1 MRGLFMRFSAL
12 LETASI
18 KILLYLYENG
28 EVRHK
33 DLTRLIGS
41 RGTLS
46 LNIKELQEELLIQR
60 SILTTKPI
68 QEYYS
73 LTKKGKE
80 IAFLLRKIEKIEE
93 TDAFLETVVSA

>member
-12 LETASI
+12 FETASV

-28 EVRHK
+28 EVRYK
-33 DLTRLIGS
+33 DLTKLIDS

-68 QEYYS
+68 KAYYS
-73 LTKKGKE
+73 LTEKGKE
-80 IAFLLRKIEKIEE
+80 IAVLLRKIEKIEE
-93 TDAFLETVVSA
+93 TDAVLGAVVSA

>member
-1 MRGLFMRFSAL
+1 MRFSAL
-12 LETASI
+12 FETASV

-28 EVRHK
+28 EVRYK
-33 DLTRLIGS
+33 DLTKLIDS

-68 QEYYS
+68 KAYYS
-73 LTKKGKE
+73 LTEK
-80 IAFLLRKIEKIEE
+80 ARK
-93 TDAFLETVVSA
+93 

>member
-1 MRGLFMRFSAL
+1 MRFSKL
-12 LETASI
+12 LETASV
-18 KILLYLYENG
+18 KILLCLYENG

-33 DLTRLIGS
+33 DLTKLINS

-46 LNIKELQEELLIQR
+46 LNITELQEELLIQR

-68 QEYYS
+68 QAYYS
-73 LTKKGKE
+73 LTEKGKE

-93 TDAFLETVVSA
+93 THAVLETVVSV

>member
-1 MRGLFMRFSAL
+1 MRFSAL

-68 QEYYS
+68 QAYYS
-73 LTKKGKE
+73 LTEKGKE

-93 TDAFLETVVSA
+93 THAVLETVVSV

>member
-1 MRGLFMRFSAL
+1 MRFSAL

-46 LNIKELQEELLIQR
+46 LNIKELQEELLIER

-68 QEYYS
+68 QAYYS
-73 LTKKGKE
+73 LTEKGKE
-80 IAFLLRKIEKIEE
+80 IALLLRKIEKIEE
-93 TDAFLETVVSA
+93 TDAVLETVVST

>member
-1 MRGLFMRFSAL
+1 MRFSAL

-18 KILLYLYENG
+18 KILLYLCENG
-28 EVRHK
+28 DVRHK
-33 DLTRLIGS
+33 DLTKLIGS

-60 SILTTKPI
+60 NILTTKPI
-68 QEYYS
+68 QAYYS

-93 TDAFLETVVSA
+93 TDAVLETVVSA

>member
-1 MRGLFMRFSAL
+1 MRFSAL
-12 LETASI
+12 LETASV
-18 KILLYLYENG
+18 KILLYLCENG
-28 EVRHK
+28 EVRYK
-33 DLTRLIGS
+33 DLKKLIDS

-68 QEYYS
+68 QAYYS
-73 LTKKGKE
+73 LTEKGKE

-93 TDAFLETVVSA
+93 TDAVLETVVSG

>member
-1 MRGLFMRFSAL
+1 MRFSTL

-28 EVRHK
+28 KVRHK
-33 DLTRLIGS
+33 DLTKLIGS

-68 QEYYS
+68 QAYYS

-93 TDAFLETVVSA
+93 TDAFLEAVVSA

>member
-1 MRGLFMRFSAL
+1 MRISAL
-12 LETASI
+12 FETASV
-18 KILLYLYENG
+18 KILLYLHENG
-28 EVRHK
+28 EVRYK
-33 DLTRLIGS
+33 DLTKLIDS

-68 QEYYS
+68 QAYYS

-80 IAFLLRKIEKIEE
+80 IAFLLRKIEKIEK
-93 TDAFLETVVSA
+93 TNNVLETMASS

>member
-1 MRGLFMRFSAL
+1 MRFSAL
-12 LETASI
+12 FKTASV

-28 EVRHK
+28 EVRYK
-33 DLTRLIGS
+33 DLTKLIDS

-60 SILTTKPI
+60 SIVTTKPI
-68 QEYYS
+68 QAYYS
-73 LTKKGKE
+73 LTEKGKE

-93 TDAFLETVVSA
+93 TEAVLDTVLSA

>member
-1 MRGLFMRFSAL
+1 MRFSAL
-12 LETASI
+12 FETASV

-28 EVRHK
+28 EVRYK
-33 DLTRLIGS
+33 DLTKLIDS

-68 QEYYS
+68 KAYYS
-73 LTKKGKE
+73 LTEKGKE
-80 IAFLLRKIEKIEE
+80 IAVLLRKIEKIEE
-93 TDAFLETVVSA
+93 TDAVLGAVVSA